1 MIHVVNQREDN
12 LRRLVVVV
20 AEVILIIGCQAV
32 ATGIDDVAQHR
43 ECIVIVVA
51 LSIDLSIHIE
61 VGKDHLCH
69 ILVHLTIVV
78 GALGWQYVHHLL
90 QLTLHK
96 REELGCISLFWEVRA
111 DTGVLV
117 GPWSRT
123 IEIEQDIIGEGA
135 KGTGLSSQFVTGL
148 ACTLDEELITESVD
162 HRHAGEVQTEITV
175 GSGPLL
181 ELQTIQSLVAPG
193 DTCLVGREFLQVPET
208 TGEGTLTSVVAD
220 DITTARTVGSGDG
233 ECGIDL
239 RNLLLEGAL
248 VSQGFFWS
256 QRLIGQGLC
265 VEVVHTGCRCHHA
278 QTGYEYIFEILVHCR
293 YV

>member
-1 MIHVVNQREDN
+1 MVS
-12 LRRLVVVV
+12 
-20 AEVILIIGCQAV
+20 
-32 ATGIDDVAQHR
+32 
-43 ECIVIVVA
+43 

-61 VGKDHLCH
+61 VGEDHLCH
-69 ILVHLTIVV
+69 VLVHLTIVV
-78 GALGWQYVHHLL
+78 GTLGRQDVHHLL
-90 QLTLHK
+90 QLTLHES
-96 REELGCISLFWEVRA
+96 EELGCICLFREVRA
-111 DTGVLV
+111 DTGIFV
-117 GPWSRT
+117 GPGSRAVKV
-123 IEIEQDIIGEGA
+123 EQDIIGEGT
-135 KGTGLSSQFVTGL
+135 KGTGLSTQLVAGL
-148 ACTLDEELITESVD
+148 AGTLDEELITEGVD

-181 ELQTIQSLVAPG
+181 ELQTIQALVAPG

-239 RNLLLEGAL
+239 RNLLLEGTL

-293 YV
+293 NVYFLLFYLFKS